1 MNKKILSSTAT
12 ILFIL
17 GLILAFFTS
26 LSSIGLILI
35 TISIGI
41 TCIQLAA
48 LLSNKILKILVY
60 LIAVI
65 LIITVIVFILTIY

>member
-1 MNKKILSSTAT
+1 MNKKILSFTAT
-12 ILFIL
+12 ILFLL
-17 GLILAFFTS
+17 GVILAFFTD

-41 TCIQLAA
+41 TCIQLAD

-60 LIAVI
+60 LIPVI
-65 LIITVIVFILTIY
+65 LIITVIVFIPTIY

>member
-1 MNKKILSSTAT
+1 MNKKILSFTAT
-12 ILFIL
+12 ILFLL
-17 GLILAFFTS
+17 GLILAFFTD

-41 TCIQLAA
+41 TCIQLAD

-60 LIAVI
+60 LIPVI

>member
-1 MNKKILSSTAT
+1 MNKKILSFTAT
-12 ILFIL
+12 ILFLL
-17 GLILAFFTS
+17 GVILAFFTD

-41 TCIQLAA
+41 TCIQLAD

-60 LIAVI
+60 LIPVI
-65 LIITVIVFILTIY
+65 FIITVIVFIPTIY

>member
-1 MNKKILSSTAT
+1 MNKKILSFTAT
-12 ILFIL
+12 ILFLL
-17 GLILAFFTS
+17 GVILAFFTD

-41 TCIQLAA
+41 TCIQLAD

-60 LIAVI
+60 LIPVI